1 MGQQVSRN
9 ATDDRW
15 LLNRARELRP
25 EQAPAEVV
33 LWRELRGRRLT
44 GFKFRRQN
52 VVGEYV
58 VDFYCAACKL
68 VIELDGETH
77 TGKEAADRVR
87 QSFLESRGLK
97 VLRFW
102 NTDVYDN
109 LDGVLSVILREC
121 AMRG

>member
-15 LLNRARELRP
+15 LLNRARELRR
-25 EQAPAEVV
+25 EQAPAEAVH
-33 LWRELRGRRLT
+33 WRELRGRRLT

-58 VDFYCAACKL
+58 VDFYCAECKL

-77 TGKEAADRVR
+77 TGKEVADRVR

-97 VLRFW
+97 MLRFW

-121 AMRG
+121 AMRR